1 MRSVRIARFRATA
14 ATETAGKAE
23 PVVLC
28 EPLWRADVH
37 EADADQVPRSRKS
50 GRSTGDV
57 QGVEIVDEVVL
68 QAL

>member
-1 MRSVRIARFRATA
+1 MRSVPSARFRATA

-23 PVVLC
+23 PMVLC
-28 EPLWRADVH
+28 EAAWTTDVH
-37 EADADQVPRSRKS
+37 EVDADQAPRSRKS